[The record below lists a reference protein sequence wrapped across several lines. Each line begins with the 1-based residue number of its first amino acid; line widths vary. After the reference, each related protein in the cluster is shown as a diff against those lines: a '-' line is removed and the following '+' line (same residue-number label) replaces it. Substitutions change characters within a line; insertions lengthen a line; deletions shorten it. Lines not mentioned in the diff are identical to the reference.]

1 MFYGILSVRDI
12 ADILFGKENDK
23 GFLSIIDANSKSL
36 YAETARRLIP
46 CIWEGQRIPYDY
58 VERAVLRAS
67 QPLSYNERRNWEK
80 TLALACS
87 FVKRYRY
94 DRNKEEWNMALDKDC
109 KDRNYLYGRLLAL
122 ANQIEY
128 STYDF
133 DKDKTRITNAMK
145 YMNRFSQRPFDTWKV
160 IEENL
165 NPYLSKLDMG
175 LRSWYEK
182 RINEIMEL
190 FDTKDFVDNSKLNGL
205 YLLGYHCQTYEL
217 RNSKSKN
224 EEDN

>member
-1 MFYGILSVRDI
+1 
-12 ADILFGKENDK
+12 
-23 GFLSIIDANSKSL
+23 
-36 YAETARRLIP
+36 
-46 CIWEGQRIPYDY
+46 
-58 VERAVLRAS
+58 
-67 QPLSYNERRNWEK
+67 
-80 TLALACS
+80 
-87 FVKRYRY
+87 
-94 DRNKEEWNMALDKDC
+94 MALDKDC

-190 FDTKDFVDNSKLNGL
+190 FDTKDFIDNSKLNGL
-205 YLLGYHCQTYEL
+205 YLLGYHCQTYEH
-217 RNSKSKN
+217 RKSKSKN